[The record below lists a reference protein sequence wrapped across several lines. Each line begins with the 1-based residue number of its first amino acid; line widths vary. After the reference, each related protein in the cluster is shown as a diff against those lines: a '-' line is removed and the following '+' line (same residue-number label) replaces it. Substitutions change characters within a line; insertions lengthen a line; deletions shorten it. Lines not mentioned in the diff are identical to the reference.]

1 MLVISNDWHTQTFVH
16 FSGLFWRPGKRL
28 FHKSYGN
35 HKELVTCSSIFDIH
49 LPVTLQTS
57 WRLRRACFPQCISH
71 NRVLVAELPTP
82 ATKLMTYAEG
92 APPISS
98 WILFKYDHMNKI
110 KKWFTFNAHTPNPL
124 RLPLVTVHFHMSNTY
139 SGEKWHL

>member
-16 FSGLFWRPGKRL
+16 CSGLFWRPGKRL

-35 HKELVTCSSIFDIH
+35 PKELVTCSSIFDIH
-49 LPVTLQTS
+49 LPVTLQAS

-71 NRVLVAELPTP
+71 NRVP
-82 ATKLMTYAEG
+82 ACGG
-92 APPISS
+92 ANTCHEINDLRWRSPPISS
-98 WILFKYDHMNKI
+98 WILFKYEHTNKI

-124 RLPLVTVHFHMSNTY
+124 SLPLVTVHFHMSNTY